1 MSKYREPKIKGLY
14 AWNEIH
20 AGSFL
25 LFVETKNFAHKFL
38 FLPGPTEYF
47 LTLEDFS
54 KAVEHGVLEFVEC
67 LPDNIFSESISI
79 PLLSC
84 PSEQHRITT

>member
-1 MSKYREPKIKGLY
+1 MSTLYNPKPKGLY

-25 LFVETKNFAHKFL
+25 LYVEIALNSYRFL

-47 LTLEDFS
+47 LTFEDFS
-54 KAVEHGVLEFVEC
+54 KAIEHGVLEFVEC
-67 LPDNIFSESISI
+67 LPDNIFQESISI

-84 PSEQHRITT
+84 PQR